1 MLESEETLQVSYS
14 FLLLQSDTQDR
25 DFSSASLTDGQS
37 LFQLLQWGS
46 SQEKIPKGYDEMLE
60 STIQTGAQLQ

>member
-14 FLLLQSDTQDR
+14 NLTPKTGI
-25 DFSSASLTDGQS
+25 FSSASLTDGQS

-60 STIQTGAQLQ
+60 STIQKGSTAPVSL